1 MGFGILFI
9 SYLLSFF
16 ISLVNYGYV
25 IRLAGYA
32 MMALALLKLREYGR
46 EFTYPLVAS
55 VALIVYGIYDFVY
68 QGAGAIS
75 VQLPSFFDAAFGVME
90 YISIGVIVV
99 FNVALLYA
107 VYSITSR
114 LELYKQRNAAV
125 RNIIF
130 VLVYFV
136 LTVLAIGPL
145 RGNTVYTKYFGL
157 PTLLLQLAWI
167 ILNSV
172 LIFSCYM
179 YICPEGDEDMPR
191 KKSKFGFIDKLIDE
205 SDRRMEQA
213 SKDTQEYIK
222 QKHQEKMDRSNN
234 NQKRRKK

>member
-9 SYLLSFF
+9 GYLLSFF

-32 MMALALLKLREYGR
+32 LMALALLKIREYGK
-46 EFTYPLVAS
+46 EFTYPLIAV
-55 VALIVYGIYDFVY
+55 VALVVYGIYDFIY
-68 QGAGAIS
+68 QGAGALSIK
-75 VQLPSFFDAAFGVME
+75 LPQFFDMAFGIME
-90 YISIGVIVV
+90 YVTVGVIVC
-99 FNVALLYA
+99 FNMALLYSI
-107 VYSITSR
+107 YSITSR
-114 LELYKQRNAAV
+114 LELFKQRNAAI
-125 RNIIF
+125 RNAIF
-130 VLVYFV
+130 VFVYLW

-145 RGNTVYTKYFGL
+145 RENEMYSKYFAF
-157 PTLLLQLAWI
+157 PTLLLQLGWT
-167 ILNSV
+167 ILNAA

-191 KKSKFGFIDKLIDE
+191 KKSKFEFVDKLLDE
-205 SDRRMEQA
+205 SDKRMEQA

-222 QKHQEKMDRSNN
+222 QKHQDRINRSNN